1 MRCWI
6 IAAMLLTV
14 VADAQE
20 THDVVLERLSKIEY
34 FAFGPTGFAGVRSQG
49 EKDYRLILS
58 RPSAKTD
65 FEKLYSQGDPQARTY
80 ALVGIHKLNSKR
92 FAELLPILRVSKEE
106 ITTERGC
113 IISSE
118 LLKEIVK
125 QIQGGR
131 YEPD

>member
-1 MRCWI
+1 MRRWI

-14 VADAQE
+14 VTDAQE
-20 THDVVLERLSKIEY
+20 THDVVLERLSKVKY
-34 FAFGPTGFAGVRSQG
+34 FAFGPSGFAGVRSQG

-92 FAELLPILRVSKEE
+92 FAELLPILR
-106 ITTERGC
+106 
-113 IISSE
+113 
-118 LLKEIVK
+118 
-125 QIQGGR
+125 
-131 YEPD
+131 

>member
-1 MRCWI
+1 
-6 IAAMLLTV
+6 MLLTV

-20 THDVVLERLSKIEY
+20 THDVVLERFSKVEY

-118 LLKEIVK
+118 LLKEIIK
-125 QIQGGR
+125 QIQGGQ